1 MNFVPAYPNTT
12 QYRLHKWWTQNNFT
26 KFKDPRMKLNELC
39 LGYLPLGQL
48 CLYQEGDGEMFSMND
63 LWFAS
68 KQDKIDWNKN
78 VWSKYDKVDFLV
90 IEKK

>member
-1 MNFVPAYPNTT
+1 
-12 QYRLHKWWTQNNFT
+12 
-26 KFKDPRMKLNELC
+26 MKLDELC

-48 CLYQEGDGEMFSMND
+48 CLYREGDGETISMND

-78 VWSKYDKVDFLV
+78 VWNKFNYEQFRSSLQFIQENYSIEPLFLK
-90 IEKK
+90 EL